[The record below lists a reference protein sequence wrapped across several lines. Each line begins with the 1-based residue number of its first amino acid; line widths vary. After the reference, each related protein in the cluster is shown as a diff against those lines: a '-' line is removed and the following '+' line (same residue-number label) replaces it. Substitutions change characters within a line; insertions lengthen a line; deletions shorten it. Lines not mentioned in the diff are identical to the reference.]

1 MKKVKILVCLAL
13 VLSLALCLAACGKDS
28 SSGSNSIAGKYNFVS
43 MEMDGEKITAAD
55 LAALGGEVEM
65 YVRLDSDGTGIM
77 YSEGTT
83 EDMVYADGKIWP
95 VSEPEEKADFT
106 VKGNTLTITQDGMT
120 MTFKK

>member
-13 VLSLALCLAACGKDS
+13 VLSLTLCLAACGKDS

-43 MEMDGEKITAAD
+43 MEMGGEKITAAD

-65 YVRLDSDGTGIM
+65 YVRLDGDGTGIM

-83 EDMVYADGKIWP
+83 EDIVYADGKIWP

-106 VKGNTLTITQDGMT
+106 VKGNTLTITEDDTT